1 MKVVVDSNLLMRSFS
16 FVEQLGRVPGVQIVI
31 PRAVY
36 VEIRERANLEL
47 LKKLKNQPQNCDLKQ
62 KQKTIAL
69 ALKAWPKLREKV
81 QKREWMVIRVKH
93 AELIKHLRREAQKAR
108 LESISNTD
116 LKVLA
121 VAVILRDEGSK
132 VKLLTLDRE
141 LTILARRM
149 GIRVPRWHGARKYFW
164 REEILNF

>member
-16 FVEQLGRVPGVQIVI
+16 FVEQLGRVPGVQVVI

-47 LKKLKNQPQNCDLKQ
+47 LKKLKNQPQNCNLKQ
-62 KQKTIAL
+62 QEKTIIL
-69 ALKAWPKLREKV
+69 AMKTWPKLREKI
-81 QKREWMVIRVKH
+81 QKREWLIIKVKN
-93 AELIKHLRREAQKAR
+93 AGLITDLRTEARIAR

-121 VAVILRDEGSK
+121 VAVVLRDEGSK

-141 LTILARRM
+141 LVILARRM
-149 GIRVPRWHGARKYFW
+149 GIRVPRWHGSRKYFW
-164 REEILNF
+164 RDEILNF